1 MSTTDEAT
9 HLTIDAIDEALRWA
23 TAGGVRVWEFIDR
36 RLDER
41 LEVAG
46 RA

>member
-1 MSTTDEAT
+1 MSTMTEHTPAEV
-9 HLTIDAIDEALRWA
+9 DEALRWA
-23 TAGGVRVWEFIDR
+23 TSGGVRVWDYIDQL
-36 RLDER
+36 LDLR